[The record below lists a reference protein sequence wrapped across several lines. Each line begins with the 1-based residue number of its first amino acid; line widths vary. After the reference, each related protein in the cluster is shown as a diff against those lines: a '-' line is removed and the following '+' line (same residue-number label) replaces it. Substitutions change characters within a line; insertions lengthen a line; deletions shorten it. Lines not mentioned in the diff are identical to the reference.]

1 MNESRLERL
10 APLTGVVSVA
20 LFIIGSVVIS
30 NYEYLPPAQKVADY
44 LNDNP
49 TRVSTGAYL
58 SSISAF
64 FMIWF
69 AGSVHS
75 ALREREGGTGRL
87 SMVAFGGGV
96 VAAAAMGTS
105 FTAILSAGLRAG
117 APGGITP
124 IGAVTMF
131 DFWGQVM
138 GQMFAISLAVL
149 IGATAVVSIRTA
161 VFPAWFGWASA
172 LVAIGL
178 LTPFAYFVLAFAMV
192 WLLVVSIWL
201 YFRGASKGEPS
212 TVVEPA

>member
-10 APLTGVVSVA
+10 APLTGLVSVV
-20 LFIIGSVVIS
+20 LIILGAVVIS
-30 NYEYLPPAQKVADY
+30 NYDYLPPAEKVADF
-44 LNDNP
+44 LNSNP

-58 SSISAF
+58 ASISAF
-64 FMIWF
+64 FLIWF
-69 AGSVHS
+69 AGSVRS
-75 ALREREGGTGRL
+75 TLREREGGTGRL

-96 VAAAAMGTS
+96 AAAAAMGTS

-131 DFWGQVM
+131 DFWGQAA
-138 GQMFAISLAVL
+138 GQMFAISLAVF

-161 VFPAWFGWASA
+161 MFPAWFGWVSA
-172 LVAIGL
+172 LVAFGL
-178 LTPFAYFVLAFAMV
+178 LTPVAYIVLALAVV

>member
-1 MNESRLERL
+1 VNESRLERL
-10 APLTGVVSVA
+10 APLTGLVSVV
-20 LFIIGSVVIS
+20 LIILGAVVIS
-30 NYEYLPPAQKVADY
+30 NYDYLPPAEKVADF
-44 LNDNP
+44 LNSNP

-58 SSISAF
+58 ASISAF
-64 FMIWF
+64 FLIWF
-69 AGSVHS
+69 AGSVYS

-96 VAAAAMGTS
+96 AAAAAMGIS

-138 GQMFAISLAVL
+138 GQMFAISLAVF

-161 VFPAWFGWASA
+161 VFPAWFGWVSA
-172 LVAIGL
+172 LVAFGL
-178 LTPFAYFVLAFAMV
+178 LTPVAYFVLALAVV
-192 WLLVVSIWL
+192 WLIVVSIWL
-201 YFRGASKGEPS
+201 YFRGTSKGEPS